1 MIGFGT
7 ESDFQEEKNCDL
19 PEVGFRGKPTFQK
32 EKNRYLKKS
41 TLIKIFGASF
51 LFEIFVP
58 ILLII
63 RPGKIFIKNST
74 LFFNEMVIRPT
85 SKRP

>member
-7 ESDFQEEKNCDL
+7 ESDFQKEKEL
-19 PEVGFRGKPTFQK
+19 RQVGFRGKLTFQK

-41 TLIKIFGASF
+41 TLINIFGASF

-63 RPGKIFIKNST
+63 RPGKI
-74 LFFNEMVIRPT
+74 L
-85 SKRP
+85 